1 MLAGNNLLKS
11 TAPNSKSDE
20 FETLKRTLHTK
31 LIDKLDLTKVGDL
44 EGDRF
49 RKEIRRVVEHV
60 GDVENTLLNRI
71 ERDRLV
77 DEVMDDVLGLG
88 PLELIL
94 KDPSVSDILIN
105 GPKKI
110 YCERGGVMEKSKVEF
125 RNNQHLLRIV
135 DGIVS

>member
-11 TAPNSKSDE
+11 TAPKSKSDE

-49 RKEIRRVVEHV
+49 RKEIRVVVEHV
-60 GDVENTLLNRI
+60 GYVENTLLNQI

-77 DEVMDDVLGLG
+77 DEVMDDVLVLG

-105 GPKKI
+105 GPKKNI
-110 YCERGGVMEKSKVEF
+110 
-125 RNNQHLLRIV
+125 L
-135 DGIVS
+135 